1 MGKYLHLFDYEQK
14 LMPVYMGE
22 QEIVTAFTCASGTYV
37 YDGVNREEYAWKNG
51 ESILYTAF
59 RNVSVGDLAM
69 SYDLFPFVSI
79 TITAVSAIPNSN
91 PYYYSPWVNYTK
103 KKAIKVTR
111 DSSSLEDEQY
121 YFDSTWFNFV
131 GVYDDGGTC
140 IP

>member
-37 YDGVNREEYAWKNG
+37 YYGMEHGGYAWKNG
-51 ESILYTAF
+51 ESLLYTEF

-69 SYDLFPFVSI
+69 SYDLIPFVSI
-79 TITAVSAIPNSN
+79 RITAVSTIPNSN
-91 PYYYSPWVNYTK
+91 PYYNSPWVSYTK

-111 DSSSLEDEQY
+111 YNKESGYDQH

-140 IP
+140 MA